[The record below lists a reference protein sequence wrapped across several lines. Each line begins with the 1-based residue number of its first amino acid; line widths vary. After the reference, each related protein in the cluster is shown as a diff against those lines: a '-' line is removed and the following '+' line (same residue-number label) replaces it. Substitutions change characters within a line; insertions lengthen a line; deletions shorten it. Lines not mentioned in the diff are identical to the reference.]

1 MPDLTCTDDWVVD
14 SAAAFRRAYA
24 QYRKMA
30 DTAEAEIRRR
40 LPCWQVEIREHRSG
54 SFEVLL
60 CPPHSEPRQAKVFYL
75 TPEQAAST
83 LQPDFKADPR
93 DFFGFN
99 LLRDEDFKA

>member
-1 MPDLTCTDDWVVD
+1 MPDVICTDEWTVD
-14 SAAAFRRAYA
+14 YAAAFGKAYR

-30 DTAEAEIRRR
+30 DLAETEIRKR
-40 LPCWQVEIREHRSG
+40 LPCWQVEIREHRCG

-75 TPEQAAST
+75 TPKQVASMME
-83 LQPDFKADPR
+83 PDFKAEPR

-99 LLRDEDFKA
+99 LLKDEDFNA